1 MRHGIADAD
10 RVEDLDGTQRSDG
23 SVGRRARRG
32 LDADAVGG
40 LVPGSADDRGHRAT
54 VEWLG
59 GAFLRL
65 RANPGEEQAQT
76 WDYVFGRN
84 DARDAYSVLYH
95 DERGVCR
102 VFDMT
107 FDGTEW
113 TMLREDPD
121 FHQRWVSRFEGD
133 TIVGR
138 WEASDDQGST
148 WRKDF
153 DLVFARTTR

>member
-1 MRHGIADAD
+1 MERNEAMDRLGDALVGD
-10 RVEDLDGTQRSDG
+10 WTLTLSGASFLDPPTTEVTGW
-23 SVGRRARRG
+23 
-32 LDADAVGG
+32 
-40 LVPGSADDRGHRAT
+40 AT
-54 VEWLG
+54 IEWLG

-76 WDYVFGRN
+76 WDFVFGRS

-121 FHQRWVSRFEGD
+121 FHQRWVSRFEGE

-138 WEASDDQGST
+138 WEASDDEGST